1 MRKSWRRLGQP
12 TPPAVPASGDRR
24 LSPARRIH
32 LRSRILLLTGAFAC
46 ALFAITFGLSWRAHA
61 AQERWSRL
69 VGVETRAISLLEEV
83 IRSQNSFRVHALSGD
98 ASRYDIVEQLLSQ
111 PALSDSDTSTL
122 QRRMTTFRTV
132 VADPTSS
139 PQEIDIESGRVV
151 NEAQRLIDGR
161 KREISE
167 QLPVLDRQSREM
179 MSAGL
184 AIAWIVVISSFAAVT
199 VTLRKV
205 VRPLEE
211 LAVAADRIAS
221 GDLGARAPVAGDFEI
236 ARVGNAVNGMA
247 DKLRAHARTDDLTG
261 LPNFRAFRERID
273 EEISRA
279 VRYPE
284 SFGVLILD
292 LDHFKKYNDT
302 YGHPAGNDALQ
313 RVARVIHETVRNVDF
328 AARYGG
334 EEFAVIMPRTDPVAL
349 RTVAERVRAGVEALP
364 APAGGTTLTVSIG
377 GALYPDDARDV
388 ERLFSV
394 ADARLYEAKGQG
406 RNRVVSP
413 AGSNRVGRSA

>member
-1 MRKSWRRLGQP
+1 MGRR
-12 TPPAVPASGDRR
+12 V
-24 LSPARRIH
+24 H
-32 LRSRILLLTGAFAC
+32 LRSRVLLLTGAFAC

-69 VGVETRAISLLEEV
+69 VGVETRAVALLEEV
-83 IRSQNSFRVHALSGD
+83 IRSQNAFRLHASSGD
-98 ASRYDIVEQLLSQ
+98 ESRYDVVEQLLSQ
-111 PALSDSDTSTL
+111 PPMTDMDTSAL
-122 QRRMTTFRTV
+122 HRRMTTFRTV
-132 VADPTSS
+132 IADPTSS
-139 PQEIDIESGRVV
+139 SQEIEIESGRVV
-151 NEAQRLIDGR
+151 NEAQRLIETR
-161 KREISE
+161 KREIAE
-167 QLPVLDRQSREM
+167 QLPMLDRQSREM

-211 LAVAADRIAS
+211 LASAADRIAA
-221 GDLGARAPVAGDFEI
+221 GDLGARAPVAGDLEI

-261 LPNFRAFRERID
+261 LPNFRAFRERIE

-284 SFGVLILD
+284 SFGVLVLD
-292 LDHFKKYNDT
+292 LDHFKKYNDR
-302 YGHPAGNDALQ
+302 YGHASGNDALQ

-364 APAGGTTLTVSIG
+364 APQGGTTVTVSIG
-377 GALYPDDARDV
+377 GALYPDDATDV
-388 ERLFSV
+388 EALFSA
-394 ADARLYEAKGQG
+394 ADARLYEAKAQG

-413 AGSNRVGRSA
+413 AGPTLVGRRA